1 MMARTV
7 LIYQFNLIQIV
18 LALEKFERE
27 GEKNGMC
34 DEVYRIHHHFEHEKP
49 TTTFWQKIRLTRT
62 KV

>member
-1 MMARTV
+1 MEI
-7 LIYQFNLIQIV
+7 L
-18 LALEKFERE
+18 LALEKFEKE